1 MNEKT
6 PMNANEERDTT
17 QPMEQDSHRGQYFLN
32 WVLNADRCRLEG
44 EIAYLN
50 YLLKT
55 HRNYCGASKV
65 CTHST
70 HVGPPQNTPVS
81 EASSC

>member
-1 MNEKT
+1 MNT
-6 PMNANEERDTT
+6 NEERDTT
-17 QPMEQDSHRGQYFLN
+17 QPMEQDSHEGQYFLN
-32 WVLNADRCRLEG
+32 WALNAERRRLEG
-44 EIAYLN
+44 EIAYLK

-55 HRNYCGASKV
+55 HRNCRGASKA

-70 HVGPPQNTPVS
+70 HVGPTQNTPVS